1 MTRKIATLA
10 AKAFPVPVMGGTAVL
25 FFLFKPHGA
34 GGVFYFN
41 LCYTLLLEAW
51 LLAWLGFLPL
61 PGKKSLPAPNTMTGI
76 YSLVYVLAGIT
87 IMVAYRLVG
96 NGVVDAAWYIAAIL
110 LITLLWLAPA
120 FLMAKDD
127 TRREDK
133 QNEQPT

>member
-1 MTRKIATLA
+1 MTRKATSLA
-10 AKAFPVPVMGGTAVL
+10 AKALPLPVMGGTAVL
-25 FFLFKPHGA
+25 FFLFKPEGA

-41 LCYTLLLEAW
+41 LCYTLLLEAV

-61 PGKKSLPAPNTMTGI
+61 PGKKSLPVPDMMTEA

-110 LITLLWLAPA
+110 LITLLWIVPA
-120 FLMAKDD
+120 ILMVKHDARHKN
-127 TRREDK
+127 K
-133 QNEQPT
+133 QNKQPT